1 MENDVRNEVTNYDTP
16 DLILDFGGLSPR
28 QYASLILKE
37 EFGYSYARAGKRL
50 GLNGTAFCSLYKRT
64 KQKLYRANSQSNKT
78 NHVTIPET
86 I

>member
-1 MENDVRNEVTNYDTP
+1 MMENEMTNGVINEITNFDTP
-16 DLILDFGGLSPR
+16 DLILDLGGLSDR

-37 EFGYSYARAGKRL
+37 DFGYSYARAGKRL

-64 KQKLYRANSQSNKT
+64 KQKLYRNYY
-78 NHVTIPET
+78 VTIPET